1 MAGDTST
8 SVTFF
13 ITNINS
19 SSGQLPWFSSAVH
32 HLGCILFLPYIL
44 KHVQRTTKVGKK
56 HSKLIG
62 YVNTCLPFVHL
73 KARQKKKYSPKIYSY
88 F

>member
-1 MAGDTST
+1 MASDTST

-13 ITNINS
+13 ITDINS

-44 KHVQRTTKVGKK
+44 KHVQRTAKVGKK
-56 HSKLIG
+56 HSKLIR
-62 YVNTCLPFVHL
+62 YVNTWPFAHL
-73 KARQKKKYSPKIYSY
+73 KASQKKKYSPKIYSY